1 MDALVAKPPRPPIAR
16 KKKSIAMPPLPQT
29 SPSTPP
35 PTQRIQSTSPIN
47 DKALLP
53 LPVPRSAGRRRRI
66 IDSPNR
72 EDDGTLEILPSIT
85 RNQKRTHS
93 SVMTTPKR
101 IRRDNLLVAA
111 VPSTPGKK
119 RKRCTCQKRRNRI
132 CDICAAAIDV

>member
-1 MDALVAKPPRPPIAR
+1 MPPI
-16 KKKSIAMPPLPQT
+16 PQT

-35 PTQRIQSTSPIN
+35 PTQRIESTSPIN

-53 LPVPRSAGRRRRI
+53 LPVPRSASRRRRVVT
-66 IDSPNR
+66 SPIR
-72 EDDGTLEILPSIT
+72 ENEGTLEIIPSIT

-101 IRRDNLLVAA
+101 IRRDEQLVTAI
-111 VPSTPGKK
+111 PGTPGKK

-132 CDICAAAIDV
+132 CDICATAIDA